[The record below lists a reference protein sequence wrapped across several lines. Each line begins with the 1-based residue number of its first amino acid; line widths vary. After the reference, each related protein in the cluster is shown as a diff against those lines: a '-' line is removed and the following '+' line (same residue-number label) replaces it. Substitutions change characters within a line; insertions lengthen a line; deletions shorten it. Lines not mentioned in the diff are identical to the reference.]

1 MKRISNLLKKE
12 RRGYLAFIKEDYLIG
27 EFLMALLV
35 IVASILFPLFSQAQK
50 AKDGSYSYS
59 PGSSTTVIA
68 NKYSALASSVS
79 SGATSVTV
87 SSIAQLAGSYSFTNS
102 VNAFANDALEPGD
115 LVMIIQVQG
124 ASITTTDNSSYGAI
138 TAYNNTG
145 NYELRTVSSV
155 SSNTIS
161 FCVGLTYSY
170 TQSGTARSQVV
181 RIPRFNDITIG
192 TNLIV
197 AAKAWDGTSGGVCSM
212 EIDGA
217 LVLNGAVSAS
227 GTGFRG
233 GTDPD
238 INNTST
244 AGGAAVT
251 LYRTTATNTGAGKG
265 ESIAGNIT
273 DYASMNGANGRG
285 APANGGGGGNGHN
298 AGGGGGANASNST
311 SSSWNGTG
319 IKPSG
324 YSTAW
329 NLESA
334 SFATNLSWGGGRG
347 GYSYGANDQNA
358 ATVAPS
364 NTGWGGDNRQ
374 NVGGFGGH
382 PLDFNSNTRTFM
394 GGGGGAGDGNN
405 AHPGDGG
412 AGGGIVYLLITGSV
426 TGTGSIVAS
435 GANGEDATGTDDAPG
450 GGGGGG
456 SVIVLSNST
465 IAGITITAAGGAGG
479 NQPSGSATESE
490 GPGGGG
496 GGGYV
501 LSTTT
506 VVTVS
511 VAGGNNGTTG
521 SGAVTEFP
529 PNGATKGDAGTK
541 LTTGTFILIN
551 DCFKEING
559 LSTPSCTNGSGSIVA
574 SGTIINSY
582 YSSTTSVSAG
592 AIRIPIDSIRIGGSS
607 TPVSPGD
614 LLMVIQM
621 QGSTINYTNTSAYG
635 SNTASYAG
643 YLTTVAGTFE
653 YVYAAS
659 GFTGSY
665 IYLTT
670 PLKNSYTYSA
680 ASGTA
685 GRYCYQVVR
694 VPHYSSLNI
703 AASASITVAEWNGR
717 TGGII
722 AANVSGTMTLN
733 GGTAITAA
741 TLGFRGGG
749 GRQLSGGSGATTDAV
764 TISTNNANGSKG
776 EGIAGTPK
784 YTRSLANTLVDNGV
798 EGYPSG
804 SYAQGAPGNAG
815 GGGTDGNIGNNDENV
830 GGGGGG
836 NGGAGGR
843 GGRAWNDPAQYG
855 GYGGSV
861 FSQASNT
868 RLVMGGGGGAG
879 TTNNGTGP
887 TGSAG
892 FSSSGGSGGGMVFLK
907 VAAVSGSGTINADG
921 ATGLSVDNDGAG
933 AGGAGG
939 SVYLYSTNTAGLANV
954 TIYARGGGG
963 GSAWASVADAGAV
976 NDGNPEHGPGGGGG
990 GGVIYTN
997 GTINASSS
1005 VAGGTA
1011 GITTLSNLNY
1021 GAVAGST
1028 GIKLT
1033 SATDPITV
1041 VKTYCDID
1049 DDNDGIAD
1057 IVENPSSTVDPFND
1071 ADNDGIPNVYDATSG
1086 TSVAWVDADFD
1097 EINDNYDKDKDGI
1110 INELDLDSD
1119 NDGIAD
1125 VVESYGVDTNGDGV
1139 IDNYTDANADGLSDN
1154 AAATSATLG
1163 IGSADFDGDGI
1174 PNYLDLDSDGDGIPD
1189 VIEVQGTDSN
1199 NDGLADSFTDADFDG
1214 FNDNLVGS
1222 TNALLKSGTDAGSD
1236 GLADSWPNKNQDLMG
1251 KPNPYDLDSDGDGI
1265 LDMIEAG
1272 ISGTNGIASGTDPNL
1287 DGWSDT
1293 VDALGSLTIPNTD
1306 SRGLSNPYDIDS
1318 DDDGITDNVEA
1329 QATSSYKLPSDTDS
1343 DNDGI
1348 SDVYETAGQIGTY
1361 GGGGLT
1367 AYDKDSDGTPDYKDT
1382 DTDNDGVQ
1390 DYIEGYGFGSTMY
1403 GVSYASLNFTDTDGD
1418 GLVDQFD
1425 NTSITSLTAGN
1436 YYKNVGH
1443 SKMGATGTVG
1453 GGPTPSGSYAQLPQS
1468 SWNATSDRDWRSN
1481 TILPLNIV
1489 NFTVNYQEPIAN
1501 IKWEVTNELQASHYE
1516 VEMSLNGVDFVQ
1528 IQKVAAKN
1536 IGTSSYAY
1544 PYSLANQPT
1553 GTFYFRLKQVDKDN
1567 KVYYT
1572 HIATVKTSK
1581 NNAITV
1587 GPNPFRSFIN
1597 ISYPSSLYDRI
1608 TARIVAIDGKVVA
1621 TKQFNVSKGT
1631 NSLQFDNLSGLQKAV
1646 YYLVIQSANGQ
1657 QQVQLLKD

>member
-35 IVASILFPLFSQAQK
+35 IIASILFPLFSQAQK

-59 PGSSTTVIA
+59 PGSSTTVVA

-87 SSIAQLAGSYSFTNS
+87 SNIAQLAGSYSFTNS
-102 VNAFANDALEPGD
+102 VNAFANDALEAGD
-115 LVMIIQVQG
+115 LVMIVQMQG
-124 ASITTTDNSSYGAI
+124 ATITTTDNSSYGAI
-138 TAYNNTG
+138 TGYNNTG

-161 FCVGLTYSY
+161 FCVGLTNSY
-170 TQSGTARSQVV
+170 TQSGTRRSQVV

-192 TNLIV
+192 TNLII

-212 EIDGA
+212 EIDGD
-217 LVLNGAVSAS
+217 LTLNGSITS
-227 GTGFRG
+227 TGLGFRG
-233 GTDPD
+233 GSFFD
-238 INNTST
+238 
-244 AGGAAVT
+244 GGSPYGIT
-251 LYRTTATNTGAGKG
+251 TYRTTTSDDGAYKG
-265 ESIAGNIT
+265 EGIAGNTT
-273 DYASMNGANGRG
+273 DYSSLNGQYGRG
-285 APANGGGGGNGHN
+285 APANGGGGGDSHN
-298 AGGGGGANASNST
+298 AGGGGGANAGN
-311 SSSWNGTG
+311 SSSLTPWNGTG

-329 NLESA
+329 NLEA
-334 SFATNLSWGGGRG
+334 GSFSSDVSRGGGRG
-347 GYSYGANDQNA
+347 GYSYGSSNQNA
-358 ATVAPS
+358 TTLAAGNAT
-364 NTGWGGDNRQ
+364 WGGDSRR
-374 NVGGFGGH
+374 NVGGFGGY
-382 PLDFNSNTRTFM
+382 PLDYNSNTRLFM
-394 GGGGGAGDGNN
+394 GGGGGAGQSNN
-405 AHPGDGG
+405 GTGTAG
-412 AGGGIVYLLITGSV
+412 ANGGGIVFLMV
-426 TGTGSIVAS
+426 TGTVSGSGSIT
-435 GANGEDATGTDDAPG
+435 ANGNTATNTTGAGNDAPG

-456 SVIVLSNST
+456 AVVVLSNST
-465 IAGITITAAGGAGG
+465 ITSITISANGG
-479 NQPSGSATESE
+479 NGGSQVISGDESE

-496 GGGYV
+496 GGGYI
-501 LSTTT
+501 LTTTTSITTT
-506 VVTVS
+506 VT
-511 VAGGNNGTTG
+511 GGNNGT
-521 SGAVTEFP
+521 SNSNAVTEFP

-541 LTTGTFILIN
+541 LTTGTFFSIN

-582 YSSTTSVSAG
+582 YAGTASVSGG
-592 AIRIPIDSIRIGGSS
+592 AIRIPIDTIRTGGSS
-607 TPVSPGD
+607 TPISPGD

-635 SNTASYAG
+635 AGGTSYTGYTA
-643 YLTTVAGTFE
+643 TVAGTFE

-659 GFTGSY
+659 GFVNNSV
-665 IYLTT
+665 YLTT
-670 PLKNSYTYSA
+670 PLKNSYTYAA

-685 GRYCYQVVR
+685 GKYSYQVVR
-694 VPHYSSLNI
+694 VPQYSSLNI
-703 AASASITVAEWNGR
+703 AASASITVAEWDGE
-717 TGGII
+717 TGGVI

-733 GGTAITAA
+733 GGTAITASS
-741 TLGFRGGG
+741 LGFRGGG

-764 TISTNNANGSKG
+764 TLSSNNANGSKG

-798 EGYPSG
+798 EGYPNG

-861 FSQASNT
+861 FSQASAT

-879 TTNNGTGP
+879 STNNGTGP
-887 TGSAG
+887 TGTAG
-892 FSSSGGSGGGMVFLK
+892 FSSSGGSGGGMIFLK

-921 ATGLSVDNDGAG
+921 ATGLSVSNDGAG

-939 SVYLYSTNTAGLANV
+939 SVYLYSTNTTGLANV

-963 GSAWASVADAGAV
+963 GSAWATEANNGTN
-976 NDGNPEHGPGGGGG
+976 NDGDPEHGPGGGGG

-1005 VAGGTA
+1005 VAGGSA
-1011 GITTLSNLNY
+1011 GITTTSNLNY

-1086 TSVAWVDADFD
+1086 TSIAWADTDAD
-1097 EINDNYDKDKDGI
+1097 EINDYYDKDKDGI

-1119 NDGIAD
+1119 NDGITD
-1125 VVESYGVDTNGDGV
+1125 VVESYGVDTNGDGI
-1139 IDNYTDANADGLSDN
+1139 IDNFTDANADGLSDN

-1174 PNYLDLDSDGDGIPD
+1174 PNFLDLDSDGDGIPD
-1189 VIEVQGTDSN
+1189 VIEVQGTDAN
-1199 NDGLADSFTDADFDG
+1199 NDGLADSFTDIDFDG
-1214 FNDNLVGS
+1214 FNDNLEGS
-1222 TNALLKSGTDAGSD
+1222 TNALLKSGSDAGSD
-1236 GLADSWPNKNQDLMG
+1236 GLADSWPNKNLDLTGM
-1251 KPNPYDLDSDGDGI
+1251 PNPYDLDSDADGI

-1272 ISGTNGIASGTDPNL
+1272 LTGTSGVATGTDTNL

-1329 QATSSYKLPSDTDS
+1329 QATASYKIPSDTDS

-1348 SDVYETAGQIGTY
+1348 NDIYETAGQIGTY

-1367 AYDKDSDGTPDYKDT
+1367 PFDKDGDATADYRDTDSDGDGALDY
-1382 DTDNDGVQ
+1382 V
-1390 DYIEGYGFGSTMY
+1390 EGTTTLY
-1403 GVSYASLNFTDTDGD
+1403 GVSYASLNFTDTDAD

-1425 NTSITSLTAGN
+1425 NVTLTGLTAGN
-1436 YYKNVGH
+1436 YYKNVTMGN
-1443 SKMGATGTVG
+1443 MGALGDFN
-1453 GGPTPSGSYAQLPQS
+1453 GPTPTGSLSQLPQN
-1468 SWNATSDRDWRSN
+1468 SWNASTDRDWRSN

-1489 NFTVNYQEPIAN
+1489 SFTVNYQEPIAN
-1501 IKWEVTNELQASHYE
+1501 IKWDVTNELQASHYE
-1516 VEMSLNGVDFVQ
+1516 VEMSLNGVDFTQ
-1528 IQKVAAKN
+1528 IQKVNAKN
-1536 IGTSSYAY
+1536 IGSSSYAH
-1544 PYSLANQPT
+1544 PYSLANQSA
-1553 GTFYFRLKQVDKDN
+1553 GTFYFRIKQVDKDN

-1572 HIATVKTSK
+1572 NIATVKISK
-1581 NNAITV
+1581 SNPLTV
-1587 GPNPFRSFIN
+1587 SPNPFKSFIN
-1597 ISYPSSLYDRI
+1597 ISYPSNSNDRI
-1608 TARIVAIDGKVVA
+1608 TARIIAVDGKVVA
-1621 TKQFNVSKGT
+1621 TKQFNVSKGA

-1657 QQVQLLKD
+1657 YQVQLLKE